1 MNDKV
6 MSKEKPKDPDT
17 ESIVSVQKSKDG
29 KVNIT
34 PLGWAMPANG
44 KPRCWAI
51 SVAKKHYS
59 NKIINET
66 KEFCL

>member
-29 KVNIT
+29 K
-34 PLGWAMPANG
+34 PKG
-44 KPRCWAI
+44 K
-51 SVAKKHYS
+51 KG
-59 NKIINET
+59 KIR
-66 KEFCL
+66 KA